1 MSLSGKVAGDASVG
15 LPITCWLFEGTIT
28 RGVAEGRTG
37 LDIVTVTRGAPLVPG
52 DRVELFDDASIDY
65 DTLGGLPVVR
75 KVQTAGATYCG
86 EVVSQPDRAANI
98 PPNSTPVTTLSA
110 MIAGGYLR
118 KATVE
123 FDGLMKIKL
132 VEILVPLNGGGADSI
147 DVGVVSGLKW
157 DISAGGYVYEAAG
170 SYAGVGVVPM
180 HHIEGSTSV
189 DVTKTCLIGFGM
201 IATRV
206 VA

>member
-1 MSLSGKVAGDASVG
+1 MSLEGKVAGDASIG
-15 LPITCWLFEGTIT
+15 LPITAWLFEGTIT

-52 DRVELFDDASIDY
+52 DRVELYDDASIDY

-86 EVVSQPDRAANI
+86 EVVSQPDRAPNI
-98 PPNSTPVTTLSA
+98 PANVTPVTTLAA
-110 MIAGGYLR
+110 MIAGGFLR
-118 KATVE
+118 KATIE

-132 VEILVPLNGGGADSI
+132 VEVLVPLNGGGADSI
-147 DVGVVSGLKW
+147 DVGVVGTLKW
-157 DISAGGYVYEAAG
+157 DISVGGYAFEAAG
-170 SYAGVGVVPM
+170 GAAGEGVVPF
-180 HHIEGSTSV
+180 HHIEGSTTV
-189 DVTKTCLIGFGM
+189 ATTKTCLIGFGM